1 MPLKILSWKLLKI
14 FDTSFL
20 EMSLFF
26 LLASQ
31 FLWGKVLNSICKA
44 SETAINDIKSCILQ
58 NHKKSLLWHNRE
70 EMLYSALHLPSGTII
85 LLLYDKLSN
94 NFLTPTIILNAYTFE
109 EVKHMAY
116 YAEENFPKLPG
127 VENKVKDN

>member
-58 NHKKSLLWHNRE
+58 NHKKSLSWHNRE
-70 EMLYSALHLPSGTII
+70 EMLCSALYLPSGTII
-85 LLLYDKLSN
+85 LFLWYTFKKLSDTQHN
-94 NFLTPTIILNAYTFE
+94 PECLHLWGSQ
-109 EVKHMAY
+109 AY
-116 YAEENFPKLPG
+116 YAEENFPELPG
-127 VENKVKDN
+127 VEKKVKYS